1 MIPLIDLDSLL
12 YYSVYRI
19 VSIQQMKELLSINY
33 DSIPYSDRKRLA
45 FDYIIDTAID
55 RMGNKLL
62 KVYDAIENTGIK
74 LDIPELYI
82 THCKDS
88 IRKNISV
95 DYKAKRK
102 RNKWVSEIRQRL
114 INEGNVIWDNQYE
127 ADDLIADRA
136 KELNEQGKEYIIVS
150 IDKDLKQIPG
160 WHFSYYPMEVFD
172 SDGNKYSQM
181 KGLSHVTPYDSWKM
195 LAYQVIA
202 GDHGDGIKGIPGLG
216 EAKTLPLIQHCKTY
230 HDFLRAV
237 TKAYVCYEWNIK
249 EKMEKKGKQSDY
261 VWRDELFKNFRLV
274 YLGRT

>member
-19 VSIQQMKELLSINY
+19 VSIQEMKELLSANY
-33 DSIPYSDRKRLA
+33 DSVPYYERKRLA

-62 KVYDAIENTGIK
+62 KVYDGIENTGVK
-74 LDIPELYI
+74 LGIPELYI

-114 INEGNVIWDNQYE
+114 ITEGNIIWDNQYE
-127 ADDLIADRA
+127 ADDLISDRA
-136 KELNEQGKEYIIVS
+136 RELNEQGKEYIVVS

-160 WHFSYYPMEVFD
+160 WHFDYYPKKLSD
-172 SDGNKYSQM
+172 ADGNEYKQM
-181 KGLSHVTPYDSWKM
+181 KGLHFTSPFDSWKM
-195 LAYQVIA
+195 LAVQVLMGDA
-202 GDHGDGIKGIPGLG
+202 GDGVQGIPGIG
-216 EAKTLPLIQHCKTY
+216 IKKAEAALYGCRTY
-230 HDFLRAV
+230 KDFQNKVVRMYVYHA
-237 TKAYVCYEWNIK
+237 TKFEN
-249 EKMEKKGKQSDY
+249 GD
-261 VWRDELFKNFRLV
+261 WREALFMNYRLV
-274 YLGRT
+274 FLGKV